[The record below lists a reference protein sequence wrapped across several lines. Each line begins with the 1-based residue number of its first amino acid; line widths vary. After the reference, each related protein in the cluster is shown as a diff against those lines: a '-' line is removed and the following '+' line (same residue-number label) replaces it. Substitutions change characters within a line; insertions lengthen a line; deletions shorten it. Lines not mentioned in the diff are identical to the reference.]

1 MVCSQDA
8 VVQFLQACVTV
19 SNSRFYKER
28 RKPSFLF
35 HRDLQDMMAGYALQV
50 LRTHHFNHLMALGQV
65 HQRRHGFQV

>member
-28 RKPSFLF
+28 RKPPFLF
-35 HRDLQDMMAGYALQV
+35 HRDLQDMMAGYKLQV